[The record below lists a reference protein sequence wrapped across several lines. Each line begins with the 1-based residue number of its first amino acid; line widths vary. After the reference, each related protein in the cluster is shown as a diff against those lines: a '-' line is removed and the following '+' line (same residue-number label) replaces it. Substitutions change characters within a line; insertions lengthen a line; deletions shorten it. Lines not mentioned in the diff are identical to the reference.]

1 MPGRRRQR
9 SANNGIMADPS
20 KDLFAYLFL
29 MIMIFCFMLMMATH
43 EIVQGVK
50 GQDSPV
56 KQAASAGSSFAH
68 VDVEGI
74 GRLLKQGNDIF
85 IAYGDRR
92 YSPKTDLEAMRADGR
107 VMTLP
112 SADGAEKQVLYIEE
126 TGDQQVLLTEYLEA
140 FGYLSQQ
147 GIGVAFAERV
157 DE

>member
-1 MPGRRRQR
+1 MAGRRRQR
-9 SANNGIMADPS
+9 TSSNGIMADPS

-50 GQDSPV
+50 GQDSPA
-56 KQAASAGSSFAH
+56 KQEAAAGSSLAH
-68 VDVEGI
+68 VNVEGI

-85 IAYGDRR
+85 IAYGDHH

-112 SADGAEKQVLYIEE
+112 GKDGKDKQVLYIEE
-126 TGDQQVLLTEYLEA
+126 TSDQQVLLTEYLEA
-140 FGYLSQQ
+140 FGYLSRQ
-147 GIGVAFAERV
+147 GIGVAFAERA
-157 DE
+157 EK